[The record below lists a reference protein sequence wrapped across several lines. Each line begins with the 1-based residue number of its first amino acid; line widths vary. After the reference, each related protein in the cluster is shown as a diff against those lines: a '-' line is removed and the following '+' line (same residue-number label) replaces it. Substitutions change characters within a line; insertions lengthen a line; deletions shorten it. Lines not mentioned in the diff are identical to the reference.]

1 MSIVN
6 DDNSDIF
13 NLFAV
18 PLGCYNMDFKF
29 SKDELEFL
37 QNQEFDKNEGNLT
50 SKDDFILERE
60 QLKRVRKWIDDCI
73 VHYFD
78 KTYCFVK
85 NELYT
90 TQSWTNLSKPGMFH
104 HRHNHGNSLV
114 SGVMYIE
121 GNDDDKI
128 VFAHEPH
135 LTRNGV
141 FQFDGD
147 YGKVTDY
154 NSSTYWMPATVG
166 RMYLF
171 PSQTKHEVP
180 KVEGT
185 KDRHSLAFNVF
196 LRSKGFSKGLS
207 ANVSSEM
214 GDKLNKTFI
223 SFDETDWPSTSS

>member
-13 NLFAV
+13 NLFVV
-18 PLGCYNMDFKF
+18 PLGWYNMDFKF

-85 NELYT
+85 NELYI

-104 HRHNHGNSLV
+104 HRHNHGNSLI

-128 VFAHEPH
+128 V
-135 LTRNGV
+135 
-141 FQFDGD
+141 
-147 YGKVTDY
+147 
-154 NSSTYWMPATVG
+154 NSESINLLKEKSHKYRKIQTSNNIIKRGILETIFGGIGADPMPNS
-166 RMYLF
+166 
-171 PSQTKHEVP
+171 P
-180 KVEGT
+180 
-185 KDRHSLAFNVF
+185 
-196 LRSKGFSKGLS
+196 
-207 ANVSSEM
+207 
-214 GDKLNKTFI
+214 
-223 SFDETDWPSTSS
+223 